1 MVDSNSASNII
12 DTLDDESE
20 LIDEYMDEEIEETM
34 VDTRAK
40 LLEHFNSDVHSRL
53 KVQLDKSK
61 KQISRVASA
70 FWALTKH
77 ELKEYATFDNEQSIF
92 TLKEKQFLN
101 IHLGRYQLISNKTKI
116 KNTHTCRINSELG
129 ESVVK
134 QVKERRLELSELT
147 FCLSYHR
154 ANISALKPYIG
165 KSSCMTLTKLKIH
178 SFEDEEYLIA
188 SAITDSGDK
197 LENEVALK
205 LFEVNASTQVPNQTN
220 SLQNEIQK
228 YKQQQIKQATQNSEE
243 KNGEY
248 FNAEIE
254 KLEKWADD
262 QLLSAEKELKELRKE
277 INRERT
283 QSKTAPT
290 QQKLKIQMDI
300 RNLEKKQHRLKR
312 EMEEAEDIIF
322 AKRSEI
328 IDTLEESL
336 NQSMNEEKLFTRW
349 RII

>member
-77 ELKEYATFDNEQSIF
+77 ELKE
-92 TLKEKQFLN
+92 KPFLN
-101 IHLGRYQLISNKTKI
+101 IHLGKYQLISNKTKT
-116 KNTHTCRINSELG
+116 KNTHIYRINSELG

-134 QVKERRLELSELT
+134 QAKERTLELSELT
-147 FCLSYHR
+147 FNLSSHR
-154 ANISALKPYIG
+154 ANIAALKPYIG
-165 KSSCMTLTKLKIH
+165 KNGCMTLTKLKIH

-197 LENEVALK
+197 LESEVALK
-205 LFEVNASTQVPNQTN
+205 LFEVNASTQAPSQTN
-220 SLQNEIQK
+220 LLQDEIQK
-228 YKQQQIKQATQNSEE
+228 YKQQQIKQATQNSNGYTKLRE
-243 KNGEY
+243 KTTEIKTRNG
-248 FNAEIE
+248 
-254 KLEKWADD
+254 
-262 QLLSAEKELKELRKE
+262 
-277 INRERT
+277 
-283 QSKTAPT
+283 
-290 QQKLKIQMDI
+290 
-300 RNLEKKQHRLKR
+300 
-312 EMEEAEDIIF
+312 
-322 AKRSEI
+322 RSRRYY
-328 IDTLEESL
+328 LC
-336 NQSMNEEKLFTRW
+336 
-349 RII
+349 